1 MINDEYI
8 LTYFFGKNHKKLNK
22 KLLNDIPNEIIEYLN
37 NRYSDST
44 CLLETLE
51 RIKKHID
58 VHPIC
63 ENCGK
68 LVKYVGSTRMYL
80 KSCGCR
86 ECELKVNY
94 LHGSNTNLQKYGV
107 DNVAKVEIIKEKI
120 KQTNL
125 NKYGVTC
132 TLQNNIIKEK
142 TKQTCLE
149 KYGTEYAQSYSI
161 VKEKIKNSNINTCI
175 KKYNVNNISKLENTK
190 NKIKETCLNR
200 YGVSNVLKI
209 DKIIQENINK
219 RYNSIK
225 NHNSF
230 VNSKTEEESYIL
242 LKEKYIDIIR
252 QYKSELYPFACDFYI
267 SELNLYIECNY
278 FWTHGKFPYIESEQ
292 KCVDKLNEWKSKN
305 TEFYNNAIKTWIYYD
320 VYKRNIAKQNNLNW
334 LEFFSIQELKDWL
347 EKQ

>member
-22 KLLNDIPNEIIEYLN
+22 KLLNDIPDEIIEYLN

-107 DNVAKVEIIKEKI
+107 DNVAKLNTIKEKQ
-120 KQTNL
+120 KQTNIQ
-125 NKYGVTC
+125 KYGTKC
-132 TLQNNIIKEK
+132 ALQNNIVKEK
-142 TKQTCLE
+142 TKQTNIQ
-149 KYGTEYAQSYSI
+149 KYGTECAQSSII
-161 VKEKIKNSNINTCI
+161 VKNKLSISN
-175 KKYNVNNISKLENTK
+175 KKFWERTDKTIFMADIVN
-190 NKIKETCLNR
+190 R
-200 YGVSNVLKI
+200 I
-209 DKIIQENINK
+209 DKTK
-219 RYNSIK
+219 RK
-225 NHNSF
+225 NNTYGK
-230 VNSKTEEESYIL
+230 SKTEDKSYLL
-242 LKEKYIDIIR
+242 LKEKYLNVKR
-252 QYKSELYPFACDFYI
+252 QYKSKLYPFACDFYI
-267 SELNLYIECNY
+267 PDLNLYIECNY
-278 FWTHGKFPYIESEQ
+278 FWMHGYKPYQGTKE
-292 KCVDKLNEWKSKN
+292 DLLKLNNWKNHN
-305 TEFYNNAIKTWIYYD
+305 TNCYKSAIETWTIRD
-320 VYKRNIAKQNNLNW
+320 IKKRNTAKQNNLNW